1 MAVSP
6 HPDAR
11 LAPLSAYHWT
21 GTFFLGFLLL
31 LWLAVQA
38 MLIGFTTGIQYVML
52 VNGVALPGFALWP
65 SVRRLYRQDPL
76 YSEMQND

>member
-1 MAVSP
+1 
-6 HPDAR
+6 
-11 LAPLSAYHWT
+11 
-21 GTFFLGFLLL
+21 
-31 LWLAVQA
+31 

-65 SVRRLYRQDPL
+65 LVRRLYRQDPL